1 MDRRNF
7 ILKSAALAFSLTIPL
22 KVLCKPLADNGLSG
36 ENFKRPSD
44 SEFRKICYGHDKN
57 NYFELRL
64 PKAKNGN
71 KSPLA
76 IVIHGGYWRNKYSL
90 DYTRYLC
97 DWLSSNGII
106 SVNME
111 YRRIGDV
118 GGGYPGTFT
127 DVAMCI
133 DSLPEKLKSLD
144 IYDVDLNN
152 IVVIGHS
159 AGGHLATWAFSR
171 SNIHENSPL
180 YKPNA
185 LKIKKAISLAGLL
198 DLKYA
203 NDNHLSNDAV
213 LELINGAPLDEIS
226 ENISPI
232 EMLPIRN
239 GEVILFHGNQDNN
252 VPIEISSEYSL
263 KAKENC
269 TYHIIDGAGHFDIVA
284 PNSPYFNMI
293 GDKILQSFS

>member
-7 ILKSAALAFSLTIPL
+7 ILKSAILASSLAIPFKVLSKPFADNDLSGATFKKAESKDFL
-22 KVLCKPLADNGLSG
+22 KVS
-36 ENFKRPSD
+36 
-44 SEFRKICYGHDKN
+44 YHHDKN
-57 NYFELRL
+57 NYFELRQ
-64 PKAKNGN
+64 PKIINGD
-71 KSPLA
+71 KAPLA

-90 DYTRYLC
+90 DYMRYFC
-97 DWLSSNGII
+97 DWLSANGII

-118 GGGYPGTFT
+118 GGGYPGTFN
-127 DVAMCI
+127 DVTMCI
-133 DSLPEKLKSLD
+133 DNLPEKLKSLN
-144 IYDVDLNN
+144 IHKVDLDN

-171 SNIHENSPL
+171 SNIHKNSPL

-203 NDNHLSNDAV
+203 DDNHLSNDAV
-213 LELINGAPLDEIS
+213 LQLLNGTPLREIS
-226 ENISPI
+226 KNISPI

-239 GEVILFHGNQDNN
+239 GEVILFHGSQDNN
-252 VPIEISSEYSL
+252 VPIEISSQYSQE
-263 KAKENC
+263 AKENC
-269 TYHIIDGAGHFDIVA
+269 TYHIIDGAGHFDLVD
-284 PNSPYFNMI
+284 PNSPYFDMI